1 MRSEYDIKNLNPRKN
16 PYSEK
21 LKKQIT
27 INLNIEIVDY
37 FKEQSNISGIP
48 YQTLINMYLDDCVKK
63 HRQIKIDWQ

>member
-27 INLNIEIVDY
+27 INLNVEIVDY
-37 FKEQSNISGIP
+37 FKEQSIISGIP

-63 HRQIKIDWQ
+63 RRQIKIDWQ